1 MFTKQSKTK
10 GVCDRCQIP
19 IYETDAAV
27 CFHADEEE
35 LYLCE
40 TCVELIR
47 EEFIKEDLCNN
58 Q

>member
-1 MFTKQSKTK
+1 MFTKRLKTK
-10 GVCDRCQIP
+10 GACDRCQSTIH
-19 IYETDAAV
+19 ENDAAV
-27 CFHADEEE
+27 CFHTDTEE

-40 TCVELIR
+40 ACVEIIR

>member
-1 MFTKQSKTK
+1 MFTKRLKTK
-10 GVCDRCQIP
+10 GVCDRCQIT
-19 IYETDAAV
+19 IHENDAAV
-27 CFHADEEE
+27 CFHTDTEE

-40 TCVELIR
+40 TCVEIIR